1 MTENALGEAAA
12 FGNVARMTRFIV
24 FGILGASLAAGVSGC
39 VSQPGSRALERGKEP
54 VAAAEAPLGSRIK
67 KRSSIA
73 PVQGATRNDVEQAR
87 VQAGAAQT
95 GAFNRT
101 GN

>member
-1 MTENALGEAAA
+1 M
-12 FGNVARMTRFIV
+12 ARFV
-24 FGILGASLAAGVSGC
+24 LFCVLAAGLAAAVTGC
-39 VSQPGSRALERGKEP
+39 VSASASPALERGKEP
-54 VAAAEAPLGSRIK
+54 VAAADAPLGSRIK
-67 KRSSIA
+67 KRSSLA
-73 PVQGATRNDVEQAR
+73 PVQGGTRNDVEQAR